1 MDGRKEGEIIENN
14 RKSMKNTPTEEE
26 EEEEPSGLLLA
37 VMFCTGR
44 DRVGGGGT
52 ERESKQRAGDVRERY
67 VVLVMQLDK
76 RLSIEKLPKS

>member
-1 MDGRKEGEIIENN
+1 MAGWMDGRKEGEIIENN

-44 DRVGGGGT
+44 DRVGGGH
-52 ERESKQRAGDVRERY
+52 RER
-67 VVLVMQLDK
+67 VQAA
-76 RLSIEKLPKS
+76 RW